1 MNKLIALSLSI
12 GGVGGIMTWIYTS
25 TPLALSIP
33 ISFIAWA
40 CFVAAGGNNKA
51 LSSTITAFLW
61 GAVVARHWYLAGQ
74 PWGAVVAW
82 LTALVLIPNL
92 GGLPAG
98 LGIPVS
104 IALSVFVLVY
114 GTKIKAFSLAPGAV
128 YGYAAFF
135 TAFLAG
141 TDALQSASLGNPLI
155 LTALSG
161 IAGAVLGMV
170 ALNVSA
176 SLGK

>member
-12 GGVGGIMTWIYTS
+12 GGVGGVMTWIYTS

-51 LSSTITAFLW
+51 LSSTITAWLW
-61 GAVVARHWYLAGQ
+61 GAVVAW
-74 PWGAVVAW
+74 V
-82 LTALVLIPNL
+82 TALALIPNL

-98 LGIPVS
+98 LGVPVS
-104 IALSVFVLVY
+104 IAISVFVLVY
-114 GTKIKAFSLAPGAV
+114 GTKVKAFSLAPGAV

-141 TDALQSASLGNPLI
+141 TDGLQSASLDNPLI
-155 LTALSG
+155 LVALSG
-161 IAGAVLGMV
+161 IAGSVLGMV
-170 ALNVSA
+170 ANNLSA